1 MMENFSEPIFFSRA
15 TALRYRVEFTGE
27 SAAVVPRLDAAE
39 FIYFDTNL
47 SSLSRLEQHLSR
59 LAENIF
65 SQEVAQAESSPKIFN
80 RADWGANESYRFTA
94 EGKEVWPAKQSAVE
108 KIIIHH
114 TAGGSGQEDP
124 QSTIRGIYYWH
135 AKVLGW
141 GDIGYNYLIDQ
152 EGNIYEGRYGGD
164 GVIGGHTFNSET
176 NTNYNVGTMRETGF
190 ISDPQTVS
198 IRFKNTGSETWG
210 QHATY
215 LEIFD
220 SGYRSS
226 RYSPGTWSNEFGR
239 IPFSETEVAPGAT
252 ATFTLQMKAPNEPGL
267 FHTIWRIRANDQETT
282 NGEKVIV
289 TRADS
294 HFQVFLTG
302 HNIPPAMLSTWR
314 PEITV
319 RLKNVGHAPWD
330 RKMTLDILGE
340 NGSKSA
346 FGHSSWPDESRGWI
360 TLKER

>member
-176 NTNYNVGTMRETGF
+176 NTNYNVGSMGVSILGCFEESSGACPTTHDKNERIEQSLIELIASKSSLWNIDAEGTSQWQEKEVPNILGHRDVDQTFCPGSNIYDELATVRSKVKQASADSQNIPALRAEFIDHTMRETGF

-198 IRFKNTGSETWG
+198 IRFK
-210 QHATY
+210 
-215 LEIFD
+215 
-220 SGYRSS
+220 
-226 RYSPGTWSNEFGR
+226 
-239 IPFSETEVAPGAT
+239 
-252 ATFTLQMKAPNEPGL
+252 
-267 FHTIWRIRANDQETT
+267 
-282 NGEKVIV
+282 
-289 TRADS
+289 
-294 HFQVFLTG
+294 
-302 HNIPPAMLSTWR
+302 
-314 PEITV
+314 
-319 RLKNVGHAPWD
+319 
-330 RKMTLDILGE
+330 
-340 NGSKSA
+340 
-346 FGHSSWPDESRGWI
+346 
-360 TLKER
+360 